1 MPTRRLPARPD
12 EAPST
17 SSRSSFP
24 RRTNA
29 SLHSSALRLCP
40 VEWMYMEPRR
50 RMCATAT
57 TDCFYFLRQ
66 KNCRVDSTSSDS
78 VNRNQTHESPF
89 DDRYREA
96 SLLFAGRAGSG
107 RGAADRGERAGI
119 PTVRGRVGG
128 DVAQVGFEGGLE
140 ARAVSR
146 SRPQAS
152 TSHLRRIQATC
163 EGRLRIAALEDSCAS
178 LGRSISHSIS
188 HSLDLS
194 LGRSPETRTNGRRR
208 PTPAPRAS
216 SLGAWWTYPVRR
228 RRVHSCLN
236 RPCRLCR
243 HRCR

>member
-1 MPTRRLPARPD
+1 MPYAQSYLCSSMPTRRLPARPD

-24 RRTNA
+24 RRTNV

-40 VEWMYMEPRR
+40 VEWMSMEPRR

-66 KNCRVDSTSSDS
+66 KNCRVDSASSDS
-78 VNRNQTHESPF
+78 VKRNQTHESPF

-128 DVAQVGFEGGLE
+128 DVAQVGFVGVG
-140 ARAVSR
+140 
-146 SRPQAS
+146 
-152 TSHLRRIQATC
+152 
-163 EGRLRIAALEDSCAS
+163 LEDSCAS
-178 LGRSISHSIS
+178 L
-188 HSLDLS
+188 DLS
-194 LGRSPETRTNGRRR
+194 LTRSLARSVARSFARQKHGPMVVGGRRR
-208 PTPAPRAS
+208 RPALRPS
-216 SLGAWWTYPVRR
+216 VLGGRI
-228 RRVHSCLN
+228 
-236 RPCRLCR
+236 
-243 HRCR
+243 RCDDGVYTLV